1 MATRALIV
9 KTLLATALLGLAVL
23 VPGVSH
29 AAEATAT
36 VPDVSSISGQ
46 VRHQLSML
54 PWYGVFDNL
63 AYQVNGTEVTL
74 TGQVISEHAV
84 TKDDAGKFVSQ
95 IPGVTKVIN
104 NIEILPPSRFDDQIR
119 RAEYRTIFS
128 RGDLGGYTMGAIPQ
142 VHIIVKNGHV
152 TLEGQVMNQM
162 DKNLA
167 GIAANT
173 VPGVFSV
180 ENNLQIAG

>member
-1 MATRALIV
+1 MATRVFLL
-9 KTLLATALLGLAVL
+9 KTLLATALLGLAVFA
-23 VPGVSH
+23 PGIAH
-29 AAEATAT
+29 AAPATAT
-36 VPDVSSISGQ
+36 VPDTSSISPQ
-46 VRHQLSML
+46 VHHQLAML

-74 TGQVISEHAV
+74 IGQVISQHAV
-84 TKDDAGKFVSQ
+84 TKDDAGKFVSS

-104 NIEILPPSRFDDQIR
+104 NIEILPPSQFDDQIR

-128 RGDLGGYTMGAIPQ
+128 KGDLGGYTMGAIPQ
-142 VHIIVKNGHV
+142 MHIIVKGGHV
-152 TLEGQVMNQM
+152 TLEGRVMNQM
-162 DKNLA
+162 DKTTA

-180 ENNLQIAG
+180 ENNLQIGG